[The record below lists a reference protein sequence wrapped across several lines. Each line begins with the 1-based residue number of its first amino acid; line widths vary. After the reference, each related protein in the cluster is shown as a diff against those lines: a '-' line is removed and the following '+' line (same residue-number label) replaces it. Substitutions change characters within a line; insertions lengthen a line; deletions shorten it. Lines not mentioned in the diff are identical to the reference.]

1 MTNENLQDTNAMP
14 LGTNAFNQEQ
24 NAQAG
29 STEEESCYGRPDK
42 YDYSGVELPEN
53 YCYDENLLKE
63 FNELASKYNLSQK
76 SANSLM
82 SMAVKLTQHMGNN
95 YAQAMAEQQRQQTEE
110 YKHELLNDREL
121 GGVNFERTMKT
132 ANIAYTQFANDEVQ
146 EILAKTGLNCHP
158 QIVRMFWNIGKKMQN
173 DSVYGVNIAAAPKE
187 NREDILFP
195 TM

>member
-1 MTNENLQDTNAMP
+1 
-14 LGTNAFNQEQ
+14 
-24 NAQAG
+24 
-29 STEEESCYGRPDK
+29 
-42 YDYSGVELPEN
+42 
-53 YCYDENLLKE
+53 
-63 FNELASKYNLSQK
+63 
-76 SANSLM
+76 
-82 SMAVKLTQHMGNN
+82 MGNN